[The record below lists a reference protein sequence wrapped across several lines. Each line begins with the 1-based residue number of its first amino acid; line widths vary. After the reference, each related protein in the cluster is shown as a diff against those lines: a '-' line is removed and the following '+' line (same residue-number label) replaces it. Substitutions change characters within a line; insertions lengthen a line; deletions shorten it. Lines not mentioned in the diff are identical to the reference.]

1 MTAEHI
7 SSPPI
12 PPMNFPWNHI
22 PNPDQLAADQDGLDD
37 NLPRYSTQLES
48 VSTSTS
54 ISQSLAMSPPQIAY
68 SYSTT
73 TMLPSVPNHGSQW
86 NNTPNSI
93 QYYNTALEGVTSI
106 GYSSSPVTGS
116 GCSSPST
123 SQMAYPNGH
132 SSWSTTPSQYTAVNH
147 TPLPSIFD
155 HNMSTSDFSP
165 YNTLPYQ
172 WQTHTVLRPGHLSL
186 PFTPMMPPPLAV
198 ESSRVIQ
205 PHASHGE
212 QIGYALSPLLSCRW
226 LNDDAVTHCEFIGTL
241 EELKTH
247 CKAIHFT
254 GPTVVKIECR
264 WEGCDYYKRNDPTV
278 RVMRRDTIWRHIYET
293 HLRLKRGSI

>member
-12 PPMNFPWNHI
+12 PPHEFSLEPYT
-22 PNPDQLAADQDGLDD
+22 NPDQLAADQDGLDD

-93 QYYNTALEGVTSI
+93 QYLQYSIRRKRLLVTINIPIHSYTGRI
-106 GYSSSPVTGS
+106 RMVTL
-116 GCSSPST
+116 
-123 SQMAYPNGH
+123 
-132 SSWSTTPSQYTAVNH
+132 SWSTTPSQYNRDSYRPSAGTSKLAFHAYDASTIGSGIFTSNTASCKSWRTNRLRLISPPVLPVAKRTMPLH
-147 TPLPSIFD
+147 T
-155 HNMSTSDFSP
+155 
-165 YNTLPYQ
+165 
-172 WQTHTVLRPGHLSL
+172 
-186 PFTPMMPPPLAV
+186 
-198 ESSRVIQ
+198 
-205 PHASHGE
+205 
-212 QIGYALSPLLSCRW
+212 
-226 LNDDAVTHCEFIGTL
+226 CEFIGTL